1 MRITGVDVFCGAGGL
16 TAGLRAAEI
25 EIRAGIDLD
34 SDCAHP
40 FAANNDAVFVNAD
53 IGDLDLDQV
62 RSFLVGG
69 DATLLAG
76 CAPCQ
81 PFSTYTQGS
90 KQATY
95 KDRWALLSDFA
106 DLIIALR
113 PDVVTMENVWRL
125 AHHQVFET
133 FVERLKIKGYTVT
146 YSIFDCRLHG
156 IPQSRKRLVLFAS
169 LHGLVSAPEP
179 TTETANSWRTVRQ
192 TIEDLPA
199 LQAGEVHQD
208 DPVHAA
214 SGLSDINLRRIRA
227 SRPGGTWGDWPEK
240 LVAAC
245 HRKKTGRSYP
255 GVYGR
260 MEWDKPAPT
269 ITGQCF
275 GFGNGR
281 FGHPQQDRAIS
292 LREAAMLQTFPRNYS
307 FLRPGEPVFFTRVGQ
322 MIGNAVP
329 PLLGEAIGRAI
340 RNHFETTH
348 QIEDSP
354 RVGSPDTARMA
365 G

>member
-34 SDCAHP
+34 SDCGHP

-62 RSFLVGG
+62 GSFLVGG

-90 KQATY
+90 KQAAY

-133 FVERLKIKGYTVT
+133 FVERLKVKGYTVT
-146 YSIFDCRLHG
+146 YSVFDCRLHG

-169 LHGLVSAPEP
+169 RHGLVSVPEP

-199 LQAGEVHQD
+199 LQAAVRIEID
-208 DPVHAA
+208 TCTYLD
-214 SGLSDINLRRIRA
+214 LR
-227 SRPGGTWGDWPEK
+227 
-240 LVAAC
+240 
-245 HRKKTGRSYP
+245 
-255 GVYGR
+255 
-260 MEWDKPAPT
+260 
-269 ITGQCF
+269 
-275 GFGNGR
+275 
-281 FGHPQQDRAIS
+281 
-292 LREAAMLQTFPRNYS
+292 
-307 FLRPGEPVFFTRVGQ
+307 
-322 MIGNAVP
+322 
-329 PLLGEAIGRAI
+329 
-340 RNHFETTH
+340 
-348 QIEDSP
+348 SP
-354 RVGSPDTARMA
+354 
-365 G
+365 